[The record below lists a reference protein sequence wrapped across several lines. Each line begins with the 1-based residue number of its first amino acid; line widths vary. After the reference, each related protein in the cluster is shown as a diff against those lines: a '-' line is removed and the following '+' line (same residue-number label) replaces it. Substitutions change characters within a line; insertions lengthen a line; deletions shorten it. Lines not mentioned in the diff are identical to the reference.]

1 MTEPEQETP
10 EITPE
15 TLRRALKAF
24 KKRLKLTALDY
35 DSNLGKGPFSKGAQ
49 GICAI
54 MPPNQYPQAVWP
66 ELVRQG
72 KLRSSGHG
80 MYELNN
86 RPI

>member
-1 MTEPEQETP
+1 MTESDKAPPTKEELKT
-10 EITPE
+10 
-15 TLRRALKAF
+15 AFKAF

-54 MPPNQYPQAVWP
+54 VPPNQYPQAVWQ

-80 MYELNN
+80 MFELNN